1 MTILLF
7 ILLLVVS
14 FLVLLYF
21 LRPTATETAVQQ
33 HLESIEENR
42 AVESDSTSILRRQ
55 VLSATPWLDELLRD
69 LPGSADLARL
79 IRQAGQTWQVSSF
92 LLLSLVVTVIVTSL
106 ASLAIPMVVVSL
118 LLGIAAGSL
127 PYVFLLIARERR
139 FRKCDAQVP
148 EAVDLM
154 ARALRAG
161 HAVPAVIEMVGR
173 EIAEP
178 LAGEFRIVHEEQ
190 NLGLPLRDAML
201 NLVDRVPRDDV
212 RFVVT
217 AILLQKETGGNLA
230 EILDTIGESIRQRFQ
245 FRSEVLPSWRSRRSN
260 GASAPVSSARSVGT
274 AKSTDTAPDA
284 ISSPVKSWRTCGMP
298 LASGK
303 CDSCFSHRE
312 RRRRPFA
319 KTSIPSTASRASRGL
334 PQVPRTVIR

>member
-7 ILLLVVS
+7 ILLLIVS

-21 LRPTATETAVQQ
+21 LRPTVTETAVQQ

-42 AVESDSTSILRRQ
+42 AVEGDGPTILKRQ
-55 VLSATPWLDELLRD
+55 ALSATRWLDELLRD

-92 LLLSLVVTVIVTSL
+92 ILVSLVVTVIVASL
-106 ASLAIPMVVVSL
+106 ASIAIPSIVLSL
-118 LLGIAAGSL
+118 IFGIAAGSL
-127 PYVFLLIARERR
+127 PNLLLLIMRQRR
-139 FRKCDAQVP
+139 FRKCDAQIP

-201 NLVDRVPRDDV
+201 NLVERVPRDDV
-212 RFVVT
+212 RFLAT

-230 EILDTIGESIRQRFQ
+230 VILDKTAALARE
-245 FRSEVLPSWRSRRSN
+245 RSRLYGQLRIYTAQ
-260 GASAPVSSARSVGT
+260 GRITGLILCIAPFIMFGL
-274 AKSTDTAPDA
+274 
-284 ISSPVKSWRTCGMP
+284 ISLVNWNYEKTLFTEPLGLKIIYFGMAMMVIGI
-298 LASGK
+298 L
-303 CDSCFSHRE
+303 
-312 RRRRPFA
+312 
-319 KTSIPSTASRASRGL
+319 
-334 PQVPRTVIR
+334 VIRKIIDIKM

>member
-14 FLVLLYF
+14 FLVMLYF

-42 AVESDSTSILRRQ
+42 AVEGDGTTILRRQ
-55 VLSATPWLDELLRD
+55 ALSATPWLDELLRD
-69 LPGSADLARL
+69 LPGSTDLARL
-79 IRQAGQTWQVSSF
+79 VRQAGYNWQVSSLF
-92 LLLSLVVTVIVTSL
+92 LLSLVLILMVAAL
-106 ASLAIPMVVVSL
+106 ASLAIPGIALSVL
-118 LLGIAAGSL
+118 FGIAAGSL
-127 PYVFLLIARERR
+127 PYVFLVIARERR

-173 EIAEP
+173 ESAEP
-178 LAGEFRIVHEEQ
+178 LAGEFRIVHEET

-201 NLVDRVPRDDV
+201 NLVERVPRDDV
-212 RFVVT
+212 RFVTT

-230 EILDTIGESIRQRFQ
+230 VILDKTAALARE
-245 FRSEVLPSWRSRRSN
+245 RSRLYGQLRIYTAQ
-260 GASAPVSSARSVGT
+260 GRITGLILCIAPFVMCGVLSVLN
-274 AKSTDTAPDA
+274 
-284 ISSPVKSWRTCGMP
+284 WRYERLLFTHP
-298 LASGK
+298 SGLK
-303 CDSCFSHRE
+303 
-312 RRRRPFA
+312 A
-319 KTSIPSTASRASRGL
+319 VYVGL
-334 PQVPRTVIR
+334 VMMVLGVLIIRKIIDIKV

>member
-1 MTILLF
+1 LT
-7 ILLLVVS
+7 
-14 FLVLLYF
+14 
-21 LRPTATETAVQQ
+21 
-33 HLESIEENR
+33 
-42 AVESDSTSILRRQ
+42 
-55 VLSATPWLDELLRD
+55 
-69 LPGSADLARL
+69 
-79 IRQAGQTWQVSSF
+79 
-92 LLLSLVVTVIVTSL
+92 VTVIIALL
-106 ASLAIPMVVVSL
+106 ASLAIPSILLSL

-127 PYVFLLIARERR
+127 PYLFLVMKRERR
-139 FRKCDAQVP
+139 FRKCDAQIP

-230 EILDTIGESIRQRFQ
+230 IILDKTAAVARE
-245 FRSEVLPSWRSRRSN
+245 RSRLYGQLRIYTAQGRITGLILCVAPFVMCGVLSLLNWKYERILFTHPTGLRSIY
-260 GASAPVSSARSVGT
+260 VGLVLMVLGVLIIR
-274 AKSTDTAPDA
+274 KIID
-284 ISSPVKSWRTCGMP
+284 VK
-298 LASGK
+298 
-303 CDSCFSHRE
+303 
-312 RRRRPFA
+312 
-319 KTSIPSTASRASRGL
+319 
-334 PQVPRTVIR
+334 V